1 MANLMGLTA
10 GCEQSD
16 KKTAELEAMQINL
29 FYKPKVFRSIIVE
42 IKGVFSTNYSAAIG
56 IDSRI

>member
-1 MANLMGLTA
+1 
-10 GCEQSD
+10 
-16 KKTAELEAMQINL
+16 MQINL

-42 IKGVFSTNYSAAIG
+42 IEGDFSTNYSAAIG